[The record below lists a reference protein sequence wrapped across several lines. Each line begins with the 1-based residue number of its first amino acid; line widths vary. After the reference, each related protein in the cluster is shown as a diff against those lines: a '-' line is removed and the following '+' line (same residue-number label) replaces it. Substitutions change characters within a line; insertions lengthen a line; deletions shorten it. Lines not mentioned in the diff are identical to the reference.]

1 MDGNDPLSVMSETNV
16 KKNVRDDPL
25 SITSTGVAFILA
37 SEKNLK
43 DLVHENK
50 EKYERIKTLEE

>member
-1 MDGNDPLSVMSETNV
+1 MDGNDPSSVMSETNV

-37 SEKNLK
+37 LEKNLK
-43 DLVHENK
+43 DLVCENK